1 MPLSFISVICLY
13 VGTGAYALGLVT
25 FILRKERLTDTF
37 FFSGFFFY
45 TVGQVSRG
53 WFIGA
58 FTPIAVVEEIFFLPW
73 CLAFLTLGLRFFVKD
88 SRLIYTA
95 LIPLLFF
102 SLGAVIYPK
111 GVFPPSPQIQTI
123 FSPLF
128 FVFEVMAHAFFCL
141 GAWFSLQYLYHRNDA
156 GFFIYFVLWGFILY
170 SIAQVV
176 GAIWSYL
183 GWANLF
189 NWSERHL
196 QSAAIWCFYAAF
208 LHIRFL
214 SGWDTKKKARLAIA
228 GFTLFFLLSYLGH
241 LGEMNAARLG
251 G

>member
-1 MPLSFISVICLY
+1 MPLSFVSVICLY
-13 VGTGAYALGLVT
+13 LGTGAYAFSLVA
-25 FILRKERLTDTF
+25 FISRNERFTEIF

-45 TVGQVSRG
+45 TLGQVSRG

-58 FTPIAVVEEIFFLPW
+58 FTPIAAVEETFFLPW
-73 CLAFLTLGLRFFVKD
+73 CLAFLMLVLRFFVKD
-88 SRLIYTA
+88 IRLIHTA

-102 SLGAVIYPK
+102 SIVAVIYPK

-123 FSPLF
+123 FSSLF
-128 FVFEVMAHAFFCL
+128 FVFEVMAHALFCL
-141 GAWFSLQYLYHRNDA
+141 GAWFSMQYLYHKNDA
-156 GFFIYFVLWGFILY
+156 EFFVNFVLWGFVLY
-170 SIAQVV
+170 SIAQVI

-183 GWANLF
+183 GWASLF

-208 LHIRFL
+208 LHVRFL
-214 SGWDTKKKARLAIA
+214 SGWDTRRKARLAIA
-228 GFTLFFLLSYLGH
+228 GFALVFLLSYLGH